1 MNPAPQSITES
12 NRSPRNA
19 TQGFTLIELVFV
31 VGIMTIISGALL
43 SSFLS
48 LEKSMDVAEA
58 KVLTTDNTRI
68 AMMVMIRELRQANA
82 ATYSVDQVTIDGQVT
97 DILSYV
103 VAVDLDGNGWPIDS
117 AGDVEYSPLRT
128 LGVNPADPTQLIRT
142 EVGSDDKVLAIT
154 LSDDPLL
161 PVGVTFTVVGDNGI
175 RITLSG
181 ADDGITGQGRTVI
194 TTLSE
199 TVTLRN

>member
-82 ATYSVDQVTIDGQVT
+82 ATYSVDQVT

-117 AGDVEYSPLRT
+117 AGNVEYSPVRT